1 MVGISGLGSSGLDI
15 DAIVTAL
22 VNADS
27 APKTA
32 QLSRLETASTA
43 KFTALGTL
51 KGALSEFQTALAGLN
66 DIKLFENR
74 TASSSNTSSVTA
86 TATKDA
92 LPGSYAVVVKNL
104 ATSSK
109 VASATVPSS
118 FDSGAS
124 EETLSIQLGSA
135 GAVTNVK
142 IAAGSDLASTRDQ
155 LNAALKEQGISAN
168 IVNNPSTGESRLVFS
183 STTTGAGNDIIVSG
197 TGELAKLNADGTKAL
212 VSSDATSAGSITQ
225 AADAEFS
232 IDGLVLHS
240 KTNTVTDAIPEVTL
254 SLAAVTE
261 TGKTATVKVGQ
272 DTAGVSANIKKF
284 VEAYNTLITTSN
296 ELTRVVSVGEG
307 KEPVVGGLVG
317 DATVRNLLSSVR
329 NELVNPAN
337 QTGIR
342 TLADMGITTQ
352 KDGTL
357 AVDDDKLK
365 TALNDNFDSVGT
377 FFTGDTGLTSR
388 LDSKVDG
395 FIKSGGVLE
404 QRMDGLQST
413 LTDIDKQK
421 EDLNRRIESLQTR
434 LYKQFNAMESL
445 VSQLSQTSDRLT
457 QSLEALPGFVKKDK

>member
-1 MVGISGLGSSGLDI
+1 MVGISGLGGSGLDI
-15 DAIVTAL
+15 DSIVTAL

-32 QLSRLETASTA
+32 QLSRLETATTS
-43 KFTALGTL
+43 KFSALGTL

-86 TATKDA
+86 TATKNA
-92 LPGSYAVVVKNL
+92 LPGSYSVVVNSL

-109 VASATVPSS
+109 VASATVAST
-118 FDSGAS
+118 FESGAG
-124 EETLSIQLGSA
+124 EETFSVQLGSS
-135 GAVTNVK
+135 GAVTEVK

-197 TGELAKLNADGTKAL
+197 TGNLSALDADGTQAL
-212 VSSDATSAGSITQ
+212 NSTDPASAGFITQ
-225 AADAEFS
+225 SADAEFS

-261 TGKTATVKVGQ
+261 AGKTATVKVGQ
-272 DTAGVSANIKKF
+272 DTSGVTANIKKF
-284 VEAYNTLITTSN
+284 VDAYNTLITTSN

-329 NELVNPAN
+329 NELVNPAD

-342 TLADMGITTQ
+342 TLSDMGITTQ

-357 AVDDDKLK
+357 AIDDDKLK
-365 TALNDNFDSVGT
+365 TALSDNFDSVGT
-377 FFTGDTGLTSR
+377 FFTGDTGITGR

-395 FIKSGGVLE
+395 FVKNGGVLE

-413 LTDIDKQK
+413 LTDIDNQK

-445 VSQLSQTSDRLT
+445 VTQLNQTSDRLT